1 MQSVSPRFPARVMQR
16 TREALPGGV
25 LWTSLLVFFLTLAVS
40 KSTVT
45 AEWVAG
51 IEVVPLVALV
61 GAILMGLLAL
71 TPLPWGAGVAIGMV
85 VGPVAAGVAAWPALH
100 VAHPSDALSLNLAQT
115 WWTRL
120 QDGTAVT
127 DSAFDLYLISWL
139 MWVTGGWLAW
149 CVLRWRKPL
158 LGLVP
163 GAAAFATNLLNFP
176 RDQNGYVLTILVL
189 TLALLLWTNYTGSI
203 ANATRARVKLTGDAR
218 WDFWE
223 SGLVAM
229 AALIVVAIMLP
240 PLSTVDH
247 SVDMESSAFT
257 SWAQLLQ
264 TLSHP
269 GQSGNATGAGTG
281 TTGFSSDILLNP
293 TLKRTRAVVFTYTV
307 QGTYADPYYFRGV
320 NDTLLAAGAW
330 RYPEVGQFHEAIPK
344 SVVPQFAEDYAK
356 MDVAAFKVNMSA
368 PPNGNSDILFY
379 PGRLYHVNRVSLA
392 TESLVVPATASG
404 ALMNIDRLSSVSP
417 RTSRGSYGVTV
428 EYSAATTADLQA
440 ASSAYPDWVSPYRQ
454 IPNNYRSSA
463 VMDRIRNL
471 ALGVVQAA
479 GAQNEYDAAAAIEQY
494 LRSNVFTYTL
504 EPPRPPAGED
514 PLDYFLFT
522 SHAGYCEFFATA
534 MGDMLRSLGI
544 PTRLVSG
551 FGPGTYDAGASA
563 YVVRAEDAHSWVEVY
578 FPTYGWI
585 QFEPTR
591 DTTGTYS
598 TIPRGASG
606 TNVCQRDLGCDTPG
620 GGSLGGVLPVQAGK
634 GAGGSDV
641 PGTSGGG
648 GFAFRIPDPST
659 LTKIVAIVIALLL
672 IVLAAVAR
680 YLRPRTVM
688 GVWRRT
694 LVLARLAGADQRS
707 GETPFELGRRLARRF
722 PEASEPMRSLAGGFV
737 VAAYAPADVAG
748 SARASVMEAWSA
760 LRPLLLRR
768 VFARLR
774 PVQT

>member
-1 MQSVSPRFPARVMQR
+1 MRVMQR
-16 TREALPGGV
+16 TRDALPGGV

-45 AEWVAG
+45 AQWVVG

-71 TPLPWGAGVAIGMV
+71 TPIPWGVGVAIGMA
-85 VGPVAAGVAAWPALH
+85 VGPVAAGVAAWPLLH
-100 VAHPSDALSLNLAQT
+100 ATHPDDVLGLGLLQT
-115 WWTRL
+115 WWVRL
-120 QDGTAVT
+120 QDGNAVA

-176 RDQNGYVLTILVL
+176 GDQNGYVLTILVL
-189 TLALLLWTNYTGSI
+189 TLALLLWSNYTSSI

-229 AALIVVAIMLP
+229 ATLIVVAIMLP
-240 PLSTVDH
+240 PLSTVDR
-247 SVDMESSAFT
+247 SLDVASSAFT
-257 SWAQLLQ
+257 NWAQLLQ

-269 GQSGNATGAGTG
+269 GQSGNGAGTGTG

-293 TLKRTRAVVFTYTV
+293 ALKRTHAIVFTYTV

-320 NDTLLAAGAW
+320 NDTFLVAGAW
-330 RYPEVGQFHEAIPK
+330 RYAEVSQYHEAIPK
-344 SVVPQFAEDYAK
+344 SAVPKFAEDYAK
-356 MDVAAFKVNMSA
+356 MDVAAFKVNMVA
-368 PPNGNSDILFY
+368 PPNGNSDILFS
-379 PGRLYHVNRVSLA
+379 PGRLYHVNRDSLA
-392 TESLVVPATASG
+392 TESLAVPATASG
-404 ALMNIDRLSSVSP
+404 SLMNIDRLSSLSP

-428 EYSAATTADLQA
+428 EYSAATTADLQSA
-440 ASSAYPDWVSPYRQ
+440 GSSYPDWVSAYTQLP
-454 IPNNYRSSA
+454 PNYRSRP
-463 VMDRIRNL
+463 VLDKIQEK
-471 ALGVVQAA
+471 ALEIVKAA
-479 GAQNEYDAAAAIEQY
+479 GAQNEYDAAVAIETY

-504 EPPRPPAGED
+504 EPPRAPAGVD

-522 SHAGYCEFFATA
+522 SHTGYCEFFATA

-544 PTRLVSG
+544 PARLVSG
-551 FGPGTYDAGASA
+551 FGPGTFDSNIGG
-563 YVVRAEDAHSWVEVY
+563 YVVHSDDAHAWVEVY

-585 QFEPTR
+585 QFEPTH
-591 DTTGTYS
+591 DTTGVYNP
-598 TIPRGASG
+598 IPRGTSG
-606 TNVCQRDLGCDTPG
+606 LNVCQRDLGCDNPDGGRAAGATP
-620 GGSLGGVLPVQAGK
+620 SQTGK
-634 GAGGSDV
+634 GATGVDV
-641 PGTSGGG
+641 PGTGGGGG
-648 GFAFRIPDPST
+648 GFSFRVPDPST
-659 LTKIVAIVIALLL
+659 LTKIVAVVLALLL
-672 IVLAAVAR
+672 VMFAAVAR

-694 LVLARLAGADQRS
+694 LVLARLAGADQRV
-707 GETPFELGRRLARRF
+707 GETPFELGRRLARSF

-768 VFARLR
+768 VFARMR
-774 PVQT
+774 PARA